1 LFFLFRFPLKFEA
14 SFFRGDF
21 IMPIQVALFTVGDK
35 YVSGGSKDEAGDNLN
50 ASCLKMGWEVVIRQ
64 ALGDEEQ
71 GLAGQLLQT
80 ADSGTVDIIF
90 TVDGIGVMPKDRM
103 PEAMY
108 QVCER
113 WIPGLSELIRNKAY
127 EKTPLVA
134 LTRGVAGI
142 RGKTIIINMPGSPTA
157 VKDSMEVLRP
167 VLRLA
172 VEQVKGTP
180 A

>member
-1 LFFLFRFPLKFEA
+1 
-14 SFFRGDF
+14 
-21 IMPIQVALFTVGDK
+21 MPIQVALFTIGEK
-35 YVSGGSKDEAGDNLN
+35 YVSGGAKDEAGDNLN
-50 ASCLKMGWEVVIRQ
+50 ASCLKMGWEVVARQ
-64 ALGDEEQ
+64 ALGDDEQ
-71 GLAGQLLQT
+71 ALASHLIQT

-90 TVDGIGVMPKDRM
+90 TVDGIGISPKDRV

-108 QVCER
+108 QVCEK
-113 WIPGLSELIRNKAY
+113 WIPGLPELIRNRAY

-142 RGKTIIINMPGSPTA
+142 RGKTLLLNMPGSPTA
-157 VKDSMEVLRP
+157 VKDAMEVLRP

-172 VEQVKGTP
+172 VDQVKGTP